1 MATVSSVVTA
11 IGTALDKLT
20 WIDTVS
26 TSEYL
31 PAVTVASCA
40 CLITPFNQASTV
52 ELDQLSHT
60 SATFVHRIQV
70 EFWFKH
76 IQGTPSTTL
85 QKARD
90 AGTLAI
96 AQLFAD
102 DGTGYTL
109 ARGYEFT
116 EAVAP
121 EFTTHANVPWLV
133 SLLTVPVENE
143 VSI

>member
-1 MATVSSVVTA
+1 MATVSTIVTA
-11 IGTALDKLT
+11 LATALDKLT
-20 WIDTVS
+20 WVDAVS

-52 ELDQLSHT
+52 TVDSLDDG
-60 SATFVHRIQV
+60 AITFVHRVQV

-76 IQGTPSTTL
+76 VQGSQATTL
-85 QKARD
+85 QRARD
-90 AGTLAI
+90 AGTLAV
-96 AQLFAD
+96 ARLLAD
-102 DGTGYTL
+102 DGTGYTI
-109 ARGYEFT
+109 ARNFEFT

-143 VSI
+143 VST

>member
-1 MATVSSVVTA
+1 MATVSSIVTA
-11 IGTALDKLT
+11 LATALDKLT
-20 WIDTVS
+20 WVDAVS

-40 CLITPFNQASTV
+40 CLLTPFNQQSSV

-60 SATFVHRIQV
+60 TATFVHRVQV

-76 IQGTPSTTL
+76 TQGSPATTL
-85 QKARD
+85 QRARD

-96 AQLFAD
+96 AQLLTD